1 MDFESLKNPRKTG
14 NRGKAFR
21 FLSLFLLLMTLPGV
35 ARADLKVS
43 VQGVGHSHLSP
54 YAWTRVTVENPD
66 AQAVGF
72 KLTGNV
78 SYYSRAGQ
86 TNLTENELGPGAQRT
101 YDLPM
106 LGKHEWGNYFSV
118 LINCMDSRGGR
129 AGDSQSDNDV
139 KMFLNIAPVSQWA
152 SEQQMLDFSDAIEH
166 PEKQQQGP
174 PEPEKTG
181 AAPSASVSYMGTYPG
196 STKKSNFISQ
206 IEPIQLPDNWLCYT
220 PFLAVMVGSDT
231 YKTLPAEVRTALTR
245 WVNTGGHLIV
255 YGASESRTEYHLLGK
270 IEYRTGPV
278 LTALDQIPQEWKMSA
293 GGPPSRALAWTRYS
307 QVGGGDLFPFLV
319 KLDALGR
326 SGGLILA
333 TIFCIVAGPVNYF
346 YCRRKNR
353 IRMLMLSLPA
363 FSIAFCLLITGYF
376 LATKG
381 FSRKGGTF
389 SISILDEGADS
400 AVTFSR
406 HLLFSGL
413 YPLGG
418 FTFDRETAFF
428 PMEQNGE
435 QQYDMTLQTQQRRLT
450 MGMFIPQVPSIIY
463 SHDVVTR
470 AVWCTHEAKNR
481 SKRIRDPI
489 QAPRCLPAG
498 FVYGSGAIQGGQC
511 VSGSA
516 GRRSGSDGTGPF
528 PFVEEKIL
536 FRVPIATSLWATR
549 GSLGGTDL
557 SGFFRRRTADGTD
570 GVENQAMAVTAMF
583 WSALR
588 TAVVS
593 VERGINPPGNP

>member
-1 MDFESLKNPRKTG
+1 MDFECLRKQRKTG

-21 FLSLFLLLMTLPGV
+21 LLSLFLILMALPGV
-35 ARADLKVS
+35 VRADLKVS

-72 KLTGNV
+72 KLTGSV

-86 TNLTENELGPGAQRT
+86 TNLTESELGPGAQRT

-139 KMFLNIAPVSQWA
+139 KMFLNIAPLSQWA

-181 AAPSASVSYMGTYPG
+181 AASSASVSYMGTYPG

-220 PFLAVMVGSDT
+220 PFLAVMVGSDV
-231 YKTLPAEVRTALTR
+231 YKTFSAEVRTALTR

-270 IEYRTGPV
+270 IEYRTGSV
-278 LTALDQIPQEWKMSA
+278 LTALDQIPKEWKMSA

-326 SGGLILA
+326 SGGLVLA

-381 FSRKGGTF
+381 FSRKGGTC
-389 SISILDEGADS
+389 SIWSLDEGAAS
-400 AVTFSR
+400 AGTFSR

-435 QQYDMTLQTQQRRLT
+435 QQYDMTLQNQQRRLT
-450 MGMFIPQVPSIIY
+450 DGLFIPQVPFHY
-463 SHDVVTR
+463 YTVTPWSTR
-470 AVWCTHEAKNR
+470 ERLVYKESEKSVENGFET
-481 SKRIRDPI
+481 PI
-489 QAPRCLPAG
+489 QGALVFTG
-498 FVYGSGAIQGGQC
+498 GDVY
-511 VSGSA
+511 VSGTIPKGGKASLERLEGAATQTVLDRFLSA
-516 GRRSGSDGTGPF
+516 
-528 PFVEEKIL
+528 EEKTY
-536 FRVPIATSLWATR
+536 F
-549 GSLGGTDL
+549 
-557 SGFFRRRTADGTD
+557 
-570 GVENQAMAVTAMF
+570 ENQ
-583 WSALR
+583 LDLYGR
-588 TAVVS
+588 LEDPS
-593 VERGINPPGNP
+593 VGHYLVFFDGELPTEQAGLKIKDGRHRHVLVGRFGPQL